1 MNLIRRHL
9 SRLQKHSIRNFVNF
23 GTRAEGHVRIRLVRG
38 ARHDDDAGCDAGKK
52 TVPAR
57 RRRLAARIMGA
68 SAAMALVFAGMA
80 PAIRG
85 AKILRAETEED
96 QVFQAEE
103 EYSYN
108 ATIYIEKA
116 GEYVNVRNVAG
127 TKNSYVMAQLFRGT
141 RVHISKYETL
151 KGDPSGYDEWAEI
164 YFRYNGEQV
173 KGHIVAKN
181 LVEDITSSA
190 AFEKKIKDFPES
202 YKPYLRQLHAK
213 HPKWE
218 FQILTPSA
226 DWETVMA
233 RETELGNSAVGPWVP
248 DTWKSHEPGAYDPK
262 TGEYKVI
269 DSGGWVNAAREVV
282 EYYVDPRNMLFNSQV
297 FQFLDLGYD
306 PDLQTIE
313 AVKSILKNTFM
324 ETTPVDHD
332 EQMVT
337 HAEALMDAAQVSSIS
352 PVYLASKILQ
362 EVGVNGSDSV
372 FGTGHNGQFVGYYNY
387 YNIGAYA
394 ADGYDAVGR
403 GLWFASQDDG
413 ENELYMRPWASRYNA
428 ILGGAMWQ
436 ARNYYMIGQNSLY
449 LMKFNVAPEDPS
461 KVGYH
466 QYMTNVQALENES
479 YRMYKAY
486 ANLNRLGQKLVFKIP
501 VFEGMPEEVST
512 LPATIGPNQYI
523 QQLYCDMTGIEVPK
537 TSLHA
542 WSQKIMNDPL
552 AAYQFAYEVA
562 YLPQVLF
569 EQLDDEAY
577 ITRVYNAI
585 MDTKITKGRL
595 EAYLKQFEEG
605 LSRTDFVARLI
616 NSKGFK
622 LRLFKYGISE
632 QTFRRTSAQKA
643 YDNDAKFILRLYDKA
658 YKREAEYEG
667 FEYWV
672 LKFRNEKN
680 TTYSELVEFFALSKE
695 ATDVAKNYGAYVKML
710 YRAIYDREA
719 DGDGYNYWKTLMDFG
734 VSREE
739 VLEGFLNSQ
748 EFENLCKSYGG
759 KKGSYKSPKHA
770 GLDMSMNVQGVSRF
784 VMRMYDCVL
793 ARDYE
798 YEGYSYWGRN
808 ICRHKFGGS
817 DMAKKFIFSDEY
829 LEKDSSNEQ
838 FVTMLY
844 KAIMGR
850 EPELSG
856 LVFWVEKLGSGEMTR
871 EKLLDNFIDSQEYS
885 DICAEYGMEK

>member
-1 MNLIRRHL
+1 MNLICRQSCRLLYRDKSRATRRG
-9 SRLQKHSIRNFVNF
+9 N
-23 GTRAEGHVRIRLVRG
+23 LVRLFG
-38 ARHDDDAGCDAGKK
+38 AA
-52 TVPAR
+52 
-57 RRRLAARIMGA
+57 LATIMLG
-68 SAAMALVFAGMA
+68 SGMA
-80 PAIRG
+80 TALAG
-85 AKILRAETEED
+85 SKVLRAETEDD
-96 QVFQAEE
+96 QVFTVDED
-103 EYSYN
+103 YSYN

-127 TKNSYVMAQLFRGT
+127 TKNSYVIAQLFRGT

-151 KGDPSGYDEWAEI
+151 KDDPSGYDEWAEI
-164 YFRYNGEQV
+164 YFNYNGEKVQ
-173 KGHIVAKN
+173 GHIVAKN

-226 DWETVMA
+226 DWETVME

-248 DTWKSHEPGAYDPK
+248 DTWKSHEPGAYDPR
-262 TGEYKVI
+262 TGEYHVI

-282 EYYVDPRNMLFNSQV
+282 EYYVDPRNMLFESQI
-297 FQFLDLGYD
+297 FQFLDLGYN
-306 PDLQTIE
+306 PDIQTKE
-313 AVKSILKNTFM
+313 AVQSIIKNTFM
-324 ETTPVDHD
+324 ARTDVDHD
-332 EQMVT
+332 EELVK
-337 HAEALMDAAQVSSIS
+337 HEDALMDAAQVSGIS

-362 EVGVNGSDSV
+362 EVGVDGSDSV

-449 LMKFNVAPEDPS
+449 LMKFNVAPEDAS

-486 ANLNRLGQKLVFKIP
+486 ANLNKLGQKLVFKIP
-501 VFEGMPEEVST
+501 VFEGMPEEVCA
-512 LPATIGPNQYI
+512 LPATIGPNEYI
-523 QQLYCDMTGIEVPK
+523 RQLYKDMTGKDVPSQ
-537 TSLHA
+537 SLHA

-552 AAYQFAYEVA
+552 AAYQYAYEVA

-569 EQLDDEAY
+569 EQLNDEDF

-585 MDTKITKGRL
+585 MDTKITKKRL
-595 EAYLKQFEEG
+595 SAYLTEFEEG
-605 LSRTDFVARLI
+605 LTRSDFVARLI
-616 NSKGFK
+616 NTKGFR
-622 LRLFKYGISE
+622 LRLFKYGIKE
-632 QTFRRTSAQKA
+632 QTFRRTAAQKA
-643 YDNDAKFILRLYDKA
+643 YDNDAKFILRLYAKA
-658 YKREAEYEG
+658 YKRDAEYEG

-672 LKFRNEKN
+672 LKFRNDSS

-739 VLEGFLNSQ
+739 VLEGFLGSQ
-748 EFENLCKSYGG
+748 EFEDLCKSYGG
-759 KKGSYKSPKHA
+759 KKGKYKSPKHA
-770 GLDMSMNVQGVSRF
+770 GLDMSMDVQGVSRF
-784 VMRMYDCVL
+784 VMRMYDVVL
-793 ARDYE
+793 GRDYE
-798 YEGYSYWGRN
+798 YDGYSYWGRN

-817 DMAKKFIFSDEY
+817 DMATFFIFSDEY
-829 LEKDSSNEQ
+829 LAKDTTNEQ
-838 FVTMLY
+838 YVRMLY
-844 KAIMGR
+844 QAIMGR
-850 EPELSG
+850 DPELDG
-856 LVFWVEKLGSGEMTR
+856 LTFWVTQLANGEQTR
-871 EKLLDNFIDSQEYS
+871 KTLLNQFIDSQEYS
-885 DICAEYGMEK
+885 DICEQYGMEK